1 MSKFIMLTGIS
12 RGEPLIIRKED
23 VVSARSDYS
32 SQHRECT
39 VIKTTG
45 STWYVKESV
54 EEVFKMLEEK

>member
-32 SQHRECT
+32 AQHKEYT

-45 STWYVKESV
+45 STWHVKESV

>member
-32 SQHRECT
+32 AQHKEYT
-39 VIKTTG
+39 TIKTTY
-45 STWYVKESV
+45 SVWNVKESV
-54 EEVFKMLEEK
+54 EEVFVKLEEN